1 MSEEPLPNTTYV
13 LYGNDDYLMGKFLD
27 QLRQRIGQSDVLDAN
42 TTLLDGTDVTPL
54 QIREISSTVPFLAD
68 YRLVIVQGL
77 IQKFE
82 AMSGTQRRTRRSRKQ
97 EKDVEEWDNI
107 SDIVKEKPASTLLVF
122 LDGALRST
130 NQLLRQLKPIAET
143 RQFRTPVGEEL
154 RNWIRQTVSNQGA
167 TIVPAGVNK
176 LAQAIGGNLRT
187 LNNEISK
194 LVLYVGDGI
203 IDEKAVMSLV
213 ANTRNETIFQS
224 VDAVL
229 AGEPGRAIQLINGL
243 RDSGE
248 STGSIFRMLARQ
260 LRLILVC
267 QELLAKRVA
276 APKIQERLGLAGDF
290 AVRKVLEQAKDHGPE
305 KVSVMYR
312 AILAADLSIKSGK
325 REDRLALEVLI
336 AQMARRQGS
345 RAATL

>member
-1 MSEEPLPNTTYV
+1 MFEDPLSNTTYV
-13 LYGNDDYLMGKFLD
+13 LYGNDDYLMGKFLT
-27 QLRQRIGQSDVLDAN
+27 QLRQRIGQPDVLEAN
-42 TTLLDGTDVTPL
+42 TTLLHGTDVTPS
-54 QIREISSTVPFLAD
+54 QIQEISSTVPFLAD
-68 YRLVIVQGL
+68 YRLVIVEGL
-77 IQKFE
+77 MQKFD
-82 AMSGTQRRTRRSRKQ
+82 AVSGTQRRARRSRKQ
-97 EKDVEEWDNI
+97 AKDVEEWDNI
-107 SDIVKEKPASTLLVF
+107 ADIVKEKPATTLLVF
-122 LDGALRST
+122 LDGALHPT
-130 NQLLRQLKPIAET
+130 NQLLKQLKPIAET

-167 TIVPAGVNK
+167 TIAPGGVNK
-176 LAQAIGGNLRT
+176 LTQAIGGNLRT
-187 LNNEISK
+187 LSNEISK

-203 IDEKAVMSLV
+203 IDEQAVMSLV

-248 STGSIFRMLARQ
+248 STASIFRMLARQ

-267 QELLAKRVA
+267 QELLAKKVTV
-276 APKIQERLGLAGDF
+276 PKLQERLGLAGDF

-312 AILAADLSIKSGK
+312 AILVADLSIKSGK
-325 REDRLALEVLI
+325 MEDRLALEVLI
-336 AQMARRQGS
+336 AQMARRHGP